1 MTSAS
6 DPSQVGIRVGYYHN
20 DYMYVGIIGM
30 CQGVETKAF
39 WSRIGYHLEKIAI
52 NLGFRETAHLPHP

>member
-20 DYMYVGIIGM
+20 DYMYVAIIEI
-30 CQGVETKAF
+30 CYIPRL
-39 WSRIGYHLEKIAI
+39 SL
-52 NLGFRETAHLPHP
+52 N